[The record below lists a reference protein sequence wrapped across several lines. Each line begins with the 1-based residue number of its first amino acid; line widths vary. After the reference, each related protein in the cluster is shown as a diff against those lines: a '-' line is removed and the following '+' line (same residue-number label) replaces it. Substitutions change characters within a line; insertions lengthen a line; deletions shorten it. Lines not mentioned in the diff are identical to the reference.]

1 MLLKISKMI
10 LYDEPSVPEIQLED
24 IAEFAKKTFKV
35 STETRDSVFSLCDK
49 DSIYYVAASRI
60 QKLHVPFQRHMPLP
74 EEVEFERNTGSVKS
88 QSIVCY
94 DGFEL
99 QNALGKLIP
108 KEELSED
115 VFHIVFTNKLVCT
128 YDYTDYRYHG
138 RALIGSNPALIS
150 TTGIIEAP
158 AKPREYYTELIAHS
172 RAGINVDALKEKFRG
187 TFLEYHDPRLS
198 QIVQGYVLQAIF
210 YYETQEAFCDRID
223 CRLYNAHWQKELL
236 HSQIE
241 VGKLC
246 ERHQDILESLTMV

>member
-1 MLLKISKMI
+1 MI
-10 LYDEPSVPEIQLED
+10 FYDEPSVPEINLEETAKF
-24 IAEFAKKTFKV
+24 AEKIFNV
-35 STETRDSVFSLCDK
+35 STETRNNILSLCDEN
-49 DSIYYVAASRI
+49 SIYEVAASRI
-60 QKLHVPFQRHMPLP
+60 QKLYVPFQKHTPLP
-74 EEVEFERNTGSVKS
+74 EEIEFEKNIDSSKS
-88 QSIVCY
+88 QGIICY

-115 VFHIVFTNKLVCT
+115 IFHVIFTDKLACT

-138 RALIGSNPALIS
+138 RALIGSNPSLIS

-158 AKPREYYTELIAHS
+158 AKPREYYMELIAHS
-172 RAGINVDALKEKFRG
+172 RAGINVDALKKRFSG
-187 TFLEYHDPRLS
+187 TFLEYHDPRLD
-198 QIVQGYVLQAIF
+198 QIVQGYLLQAVF

-246 ERHQDILESLTMV
+246 ERHQRVLESLTV